1 MKISYYYRPGA
12 SCDYHRIELPMKY
25 IQPISADLN
34 QADFSLFCRAP
45 SMPIMDKY
53 IIDID
58 DYWYLYPHHYIFNS
72 WNAHNTPVIWIK
84 YMKGAELITTTTSL
98 LAEKIARI
106 NKNVEIIPNALP
118 FGEDQFRI
126 SKSQSDICR
135 FFYAGGP
142 SHLHDL
148 AIIGPIIRQLG
159 IDFTIQGYNPSVADW
174 NRIKD
179 AFGHKTKFIINQPIE
194 SYLNTYNADVM
205 LIPLENN
212 VFNQHKSNL
221 KILEAAATG
230 MAVIASRIQPYYNEV
245 DEPYVLY
252 ASTPDEWKSHINYCS
267 HNPNFVKDQAAALG
281 EHCKEQYDLNKI
293 NKYREQVYYSIL

>member
-1 MKISYYYRPGA
+1 MRINYYNRTGV
-12 SCDYHRIELPMKY
+12 SCDYHRIELPVKY
-25 IQPISADLN
+25 MGITSADLDKC
-34 QADFSLFCRAP
+34 DFSLFCRAP
-45 SMPIMDKY
+45 STPIADKY
-53 IIDID
+53 IVDVD

-72 WNAHNTPVIWIK
+72 WNSNNTPALMMK
-84 YMKGAELITTTTSL
+84 YIKGAELVTTTTSV

-106 NKNVEIIPNALP
+106 NKNVEVIPNGLP
-118 FGEDQFRI
+118 FGQEQFKI
-126 SKSQSDICR
+126 NKSGSDICR

-142 SHLHDL
+142 SHLADL
-148 AIIGPIIRQLG
+148 AIISPIIKQLS
-159 IDFTIQGYNPSVADW
+159 IDFTIQGYNPSVPDW
-174 NRIKD
+174 VKIKGG
-179 AFGHKTKFIINQPIE
+179 FGPKTKFIANQPID
-194 SYLNTYNADVM
+194 SYINTYNADVM

-230 MAVIASRIQPYYNEV
+230 MAVIASRVAPYYNET

-252 ASTPDEWKSHINYCS
+252 ASTPDEWRAHINYCE

-281 EHCKEQYDLNKI
+281 EHCREQYDLMKI